1 MKIEIF
7 NFVKKRW
14 EKSDLPEIKNIDEEK
29 LLVKSLGDMSH
40 DYHSS
45 LVQIIDVMSQMKD
58 KTIKMEKD

>member
-45 LVQIIDVMSQMKD
+45 LVRIIDVMSQMKD

>member
-14 EKSDLPEIKNIDEEK
+14 EKSDLPEIKNIEEEK

-45 LVQIIDVMSQMKD
+45 LVRIIDVMSQMKD